1 MGFSCPEGGLGIGS
15 LSALL
20 TGLDGGV
27 GVEVEGVHEK
37 DGIGS
42 ACFCSNYV
50 AEVDH
55 DEENPEKRDDG
66 FRA

>member
-27 GVEVEGVHEK
+27 GVEVEVVYEK
-37 DGIGS
+37 DGMDPPAS
-42 ACFCSNYV
+42 V
-50 AEVDH
+50 VLML
-55 DEENPEKRDDG
+55 PR
-66 FRA
+66 